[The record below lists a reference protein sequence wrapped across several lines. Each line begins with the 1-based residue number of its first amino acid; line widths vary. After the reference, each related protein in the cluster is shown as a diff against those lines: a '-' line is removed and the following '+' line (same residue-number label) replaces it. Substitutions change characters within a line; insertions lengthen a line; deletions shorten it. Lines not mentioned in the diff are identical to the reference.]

1 MNSLSPNNPLFIR
14 LQENPPAWWIALKND
29 KDLSV
34 QVRKENYIDVYFNGG
49 SIIRRLSYKRGSFSG
64 EIHYKYIPVKGED
77 GDYVKFN
84 FNSGISFGQVNAL
97 PLDNFSPNAL
107 REIKENIKY
116 HYPPE
121 SEKGIQYS
129 FIKND
134 PFYLDSEF
142 QYYDSTQRKSIRID
156 LVRVDPSR
164 SQIVFV
170 EVKTMGDKRLYT
182 DEIVEQLSCYSQFI
196 SNYGNPL
203 LSYYKNVFNIKKA
216 LGILPGGLT
225 GLNINNYTLFGKT
238 LLLFGDCQ
246 QEWIN
251 SFAPIL
257 DPKIHDYAIGCYYF
271 GAPKYN
277 CNIIAHTS
285 ANRHIFLPG

>member
-1 MNSLSPNNPLFIR
+1 M
-14 LQENPPAWWIALKND
+14 
-29 KDLSV
+29 DLSV
-34 QVRKENYIDVYFNGG
+34 QVRKENYVDVYFNGG
-49 SIIRRLSYKRGSFSG
+49 NIIRRLSYKRGRFSG
-64 EIHYKYIPVKGED
+64 EIHCKYIPIQGED
-77 GDYVKFN
+77 GDYVKFS
-84 FNSGISFGQVNAL
+84 FNNEVGFGRVNTL
-97 PLDNFSPNAL
+97 PLNNFSPNDL

-142 QYYDSTQRKSIRID
+142 QYYDSRQKKSIRID

-182 DEIVEQLSCYSQFI
+182 NEIVEQLSSYNKFI

-203 LSYYKNVFNIKKA
+203 LSYYKNVFNIKRA
-216 LGILPGGLT
+216 LGVLPSGLT
-225 GLNINNYTLFGKT
+225 DLNINDYTLSGRT

-251 SFAPIL
+251 SFSPVLGA
-257 DPKIHDYAIGCYYF
+257 KIRGHALGCYYF

-277 CNIIAHTS
+277 CDILAQTR
-285 ANRHIFLPG
+285 ANRHIFLPS